1 MEEFK
6 MALKEFTKK
15 DAANSYELV
24 VTVDG
29 ETFEKAINKVYKKQV
44 KSINIPGFRKGKAP
58 RHIIEKMY
66 GKEVF
71 YDDAMQGCYPDALY
85 EAAKEQ
91 NLEIV
96 AVEKLEA
103 VEAGKEGFT
112 FKTDIIVKPT
122 LEVEGYKGFEIEKKS
137 TEVTEELINEE
148 IDKVRDRNSRMVTV
162 EGRAAQNGDTAVID
176 FEGFVDGVAFEGGKA
191 EKYSLSLG
199 SGNFIPGFEE
209 QVVGHEV
216 GEEFSINV
224 SFPEDYQAEEL
235 KGKAAEFKI
244 KLHELKEKELP
255 EVDDE
260 FVKDVSEKETV
271 AEYRDELRETIT
283 TRLKDEAEKDVD
295 NQISEK
301 LIELAQGDIPE
312 QMYDNQAND
321 MVRDFEMRLR
331 SQGMDPKM
339 YMQYMG
345 MDMAAL
351 KNMYMDE
358 AEKRVKLRLVL
369 EAIAKQENVEVTEA
383 DLDEEYSKMA
393 EAYKVEVEQAKAS
406 VPAER
411 RNAPMLAAMPM
422 QIVETSHLIYC
433 MVS

>member
-1 MEEFK
+1 

-15 DAANSYELV
+15 EAANSYELV

-66 GKEVF
+66 GTEVF
-71 YDDAMQGCYPDALY
+71 YDDAMQDCYPDALY

-137 TEVTEELINEE
+137 TEVTEELIDEE

-209 QVVGHEV
+209 QVVGHEA

-224 SFPEDYQAEEL
+224 NFPEDYQAEDL
-235 KGKAAEFKI
+235 KGKEAEFKI

-271 AEYRDELRETIT
+271 AEYRDELKETIAA
-283 TRLKDEAEKDVD
+283 RLKDEAEKDVD

-369 EAIAKQENVEVTEA
+369 EAIAKQENLEVTEA
-383 DLDEEYSKMA
+383 DLEDEYSKMA
-393 EAYKVEVEQAKAS
+393 ETYKVEVEQAKAS
-406 VPAER
+406 VPADSLSEDIKVQKALDLVK
-411 RNAPMLAAMPM
+411 NSAV
-422 QIVETSHLIYC
+422 IK
-433 MVS
+433 

>member
-1 MEEFK
+1 

-66 GKEVF
+66 GTEVF
-71 YDDAMQGCYPDALY
+71 YDDAMQDCYPDALY

-137 TEVTEELINEE
+137 TEVTEELIDEE

-209 QVVGHEV
+209 QVVGHEA

-224 SFPEDYQAEEL
+224 NFPEDYQAEEL
-235 KGKAAEFKI
+235 KGKEAEFKI

-271 AEYRDELRETIT
+271 AEYRDELKETIAA
-283 TRLKDEAEKDVD
+283 RLKDEAEKDVD

-369 EAIAKQENVEVTEA
+369 EAIAKQENLEVTEA
-383 DLDEEYSKMA
+383 DLEDEYSKMA
-393 EAYKVEVEQAKAS
+393 ETYKVEVEQAKAS
-406 VPAER
+406 VPADSLSEDIKVQKALDLVK
-411 RNAPMLAAMPM
+411 NSAV
-422 QIVETSHLIYC
+422 IK
-433 MVS
+433 

>member
-1 MEEFK
+1 

-15 DAANSYELV
+15 EAANSYELV

-66 GKEVF
+66 GTEVF
-71 YDDAMQGCYPDALY
+71 YDDAMQDCYPDALY

-137 TEVTEELINEE
+137 TEVTEELIDEE

-224 SFPEDYQAEEL
+224 NFPEDYQAEEL
-235 KGKAAEFKI
+235 KGKEAEFKI

-271 AEYRDELRETIT
+271 AEYRDELKETISA
-283 TRLKDEAEKDVD
+283 RLKDEAEKDVD

-369 EAIAKQENVEVTEA
+369 EAIAKQENLEVTEA
-383 DLDEEYSKMA
+383 DLEDEYSKMA
-393 EAYKVEVEQAKAS
+393 ETYKVEVEQAKAS
-406 VPAER
+406 VPADSLSEDIKVQKALDLVK
-411 RNAPMLAAMPM
+411 NSAV
-422 QIVETSHLIYC
+422 IK
-433 MVS
+433 